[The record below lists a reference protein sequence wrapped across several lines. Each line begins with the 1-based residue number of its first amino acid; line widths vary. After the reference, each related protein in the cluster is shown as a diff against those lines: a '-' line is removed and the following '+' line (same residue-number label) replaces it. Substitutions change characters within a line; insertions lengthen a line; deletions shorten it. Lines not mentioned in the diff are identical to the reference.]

1 MDNLANSLTKK
12 LIEALRILPGI
23 GPKSAARMA
32 FHLLQ
37 RDRSGGIELAKILTE
52 ALTTIH
58 HCERCR
64 NFTEHNLC
72 QICLDTRRETELL
85 CIVAS
90 PFDIEIIENTHSY
103 HGRYFALRGLLS
115 PLDSI
120 GPNEIGIQ
128 SLANLLHSEKPLL
141 SEVIIATNP
150 TIEGEAT
157 AHYLAKLVHEI
168 GIPKC
173 SRLAHGLPYGGELE
187 YTDTTTLIQA
197 FTRRIDI

>member
-1 MDNLANSLTKK
+1 MDNLANSLTKQ

-37 RDRSGGIELAKILTE
+37 RDRSGGLVLAKILTE

-64 NFTEHNLC
+64 NFTEHELC
-72 QICLDTRRETELL
+72 SICRDPRRETELL

-90 PFDIEIIENTHSY
+90 PFDIEIIENAHSY
-103 HGRYFALRGLLS
+103 HGRYFALLGLLS
-115 PLDSI
+115 PLDGI
-120 GPNEIGIQ
+120 GPTEIGIQ
-128 SLANLLHSEKPLL
+128 QLTALLRNEKPLL
-141 SEVIIATNP
+141 KEVIIATSP
-150 TIEGEAT
+150 TVEGEAT
-157 AHYLAKLVHEI
+157 AHYLAKLVHEV

-187 YTDTTTLIQA
+187 YTDATTLTQA